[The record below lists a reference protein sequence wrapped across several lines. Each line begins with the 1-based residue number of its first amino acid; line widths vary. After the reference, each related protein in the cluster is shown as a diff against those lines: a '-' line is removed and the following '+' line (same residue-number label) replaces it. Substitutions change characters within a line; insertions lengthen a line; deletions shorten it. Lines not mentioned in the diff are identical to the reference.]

1 MKASTRAVRRGKR
14 RVLDV
19 IFGSHQFQKAG
30 ADTARRWNMWREE
43 RLLRQRR

>member
-14 RVLDV
+14 RVHDV

-30 ADTARRWNMWREE
+30 ADTARRWSMWREE